1 MSWVALVVAALAGA
15 FVGSLLAQRIP
26 GRRFVGPNRVLPAD
40 HHHLLD
46 LLRRAHRADAAALAV
61 GDEPTVTSDHPK
73 GIRHQLRER
82 TESLARLAMN
92 DGRHHIHREQEVIAA
107 AGDGV
112 VGVAVALA
120 PGADDDTVERLLDD
134 LVRLAAGLHAQLR
147 REGAPVRRE
156 PTAVWGKHETYEAA
170 GRALC
175 EGARAIAEAPTAF
188 VVRDPVTQIARIG
201 FVSSRADGRLE
212 GTSVAPESA
221 AGRAALGDTP
231 IIGLSTGELFGHPR
245 SDRRRREERG
255 IAFPVR
261 DDRGRSFG
269 SLVVFEDPDLIDE
282 KRRLAIM
289 DLATKAG
296 AELAHLLAVKSA
308 EDRSLT
314 DALTGLPNRR
324 HFDRLIAAHR
334 GGAAALLCVDLDHFK
349 QVNDTHGHV
358 AGDAALKHVAR
369 LLTAA
374 LRDRDVA
381 LRVGGEEFACWLP
394 GASIEAARDVAE
406 RVRQAVEQ
414 TPLAWSGAEVS
425 LACSIGVAAVPESA
439 SSVANL
445 YQLADAALYRA
456 KDGGRNRVEVARKVE
471 PFPARKSST
480 N

>member
-1 MSWVALVVAALAGA
+1 MSWVDLVVAALAGA
-15 FVGSLLAQRIP
+15 FVGSLLAQRVP
-26 GRRFVGPNRVLPAD
+26 GRRRVGPGKILPSD

-46 LLRRAHRADAAALAV
+46 LLRRAHRGEAAALAV

-82 TESLARLAMN
+82 TESLARLAMG
-92 DGRHHIHREQEVIAA
+92 DGRHHIHREQEVIVA

-112 VGVAVALA
+112 VGIAVALDA
-120 PGADDDTVERLLDD
+120 GSDDGTVERVLDD
-134 LVRLAAGLHAQLR
+134 LLRMAAGLHAQLR
-147 REGAPVRRE
+147 REGAPVRRDPE
-156 PTAVWGKHETYEAA
+156 AVWGKHETYEAA

-175 EGARAIAEAPTAF
+175 EAARTITEAPTAL

-212 GTSVAPESA
+212 GTSVAPDSA
-221 AGRAALGDTP
+221 AGRAAIGDTP
-231 IIGLSTGELFGHPR
+231 IIGLSGGELFGHPR
-245 SDRRRREERG
+245 SDRRRREEQG

-269 SLVVFEDPDLIDE
+269 ALVVFEDPHVLDE
-282 KRRLAIM
+282 KRRLSVM
-289 DLATKAG
+289 ELAADAG

-324 HFDRLIAAHR
+324 RFDRVIGGYR
-334 GGAAALLCVDLDHFK
+334 GGGAALLCVDLDQFK

-358 AGDAALKHVAR
+358 AGDAGLKHVAR
-369 LLTAA
+369 LLREA
-374 LRDRDVA
+374 LRDRDIA
-381 LRVGGEEFACWLP
+381 LRMGGEEFACWLP
-394 GASIEAARDVAE
+394 GAGIAAAREVAE

-414 TPLAWSGAEVS
+414 TPLIWSGIEVK
-425 LACSIGVAAVPESA
+425 LACSVGVAAVPESTP
-439 SSVANL
+439 SVANL

-456 KDGGRNRVEVARKVE
+456 KEGGRNRVEVVQKAE
-471 PFPARKSST
+471 PFPTRQPGT
-480 N
+480 D